1 MDVLK
6 QDAYPMAILGNG
18 LQFPKIAMFYVLNV
32 FLQTIVSLGVVTFLM
47 CHSVAENFREN

>member
-1 MDVLK
+1 
-6 QDAYPMAILGNG
+6 MAILGNG

-32 FLQTIVSLGVVTFLM
+32 FLQNIVSLGVVTFLM